1 MKYKI
6 LVVEDSKVIAS
17 SIKNFVEEDSNFQ
30 CEIATSLVETK
41 DKLVQFKGKFD
52 VAILDLSL
60 PDALN
65 GEVVNFVTKFK
76 IPTIILTSSV
86 LDDNDEKLQNEY
98 VIDYVVKDGQ
108 YSFKYAVSVVKRVV
122 KNPHTKVL
130 IVDDSKVFLESMS
143 DLVSKYKLQ
152 VYKASNGEEAMK
164 ILLSNNDIKV
174 VFTDY
179 NMPKMDGLALTRA
192 IRTKYSKDELAI
204 IVNSSIEDKKIASKF
219 LKYGANDFLYKGF
232 SKEEFYTR
240 LNVNLEVLEL
250 FSDVKDRANKD
261 FLTGLFNRRYLF
273 DVGSEIFERIKNR
286 NDESLCVAII
296 DIDKF
301 KSIND
306 TYGHDI
312 GDLALVE
319 TAKLLNDNLSN
330 SLIARLGGEEFC
342 LLLKGRTSKEAAE
355 TLDNLRETFEKNS
368 ISFSNKELK
377 FTISVGVCSELKGS
391 LEQMI
396 RFADQALYEAKN
408 NGRNRIEYYESWFT

>member
-1 MKYKI
+1 MSYNI
-6 LVVEDSKVIAS
+6 LVVEDSKVISS
-17 SIKNFVEEDSNFQ
+17 SIKNHIEEETKFH
-30 CEIATSLVETK
+30 CEIAASLKETK
-41 DKLVQFKGKFD
+41 DKLVQYKGKFD

-76 IPTIILTSSV
+76 IPTIILTSTV
-86 LDDNDEKLQNEY
+86 LEDNDPKLNNEY

-108 YSFKYAVSVVKRVV
+108 FSFKYAVSVVKRIV
-122 KNPHTKVL
+122 KNPETKVL
-130 IVDDSKVFLESMS
+130 IVDDSKVFLQAMS
-143 DLVSKYKLQ
+143 DLVNKYKLQ
-152 VYKASNGEEAMK
+152 VYTATNGEEAME
-164 ILLSNNDIKV
+164 ILVKNNDIKI

-192 IRTKYSKDELAI
+192 IRNKYSKDELSI
-204 IVNSSIEDKKIASKF
+204 IVNSSIDDKKVASKF

-273 DVGSEIFERIKNR
+273 DVGNEVFERIKNR
-286 NDESLCVAII
+286 NDESLCAVII

-301 KSIND
+301 KNIND

-312 GDLALVE
+312 GDLALIE
-319 TAKLLNDNLSN
+319 SSKILKDNLGN

-342 LLLKGRTSKEAAE
+342 LLLKGRNPDEIHK
-355 TLDNLRETFEKNS
+355 TLEKIRVLFEKN
-368 ISFSNKELK
+368 ILSFDKKELN
-377 FTISVGVCSELKGS
+377 FTISLGVCMDLKES

-396 RFADQALYEAKN
+396 TCADKALYDAKN
-408 NGRNRIEYYESWFT
+408 NGRNRIEYYES